1 MRLIFE
7 FIYSFLDRFFHKKK
21 IKNYLINLD
30 LDCKIIFDVGSHKGE
45 SISFFQSIYAK
56 SKIYGFE
63 PQKNCFKSLITKFQS
78 NKRIKVINCAIGKI
92 KSDKKL
98 HKNFLSTTSTFSKIN
113 LKSKHFKIK
122 SFILANKG
130 AGFYKNE
137 ITKINTLNYF
147 IKKYKI
153 KNIDLLK
160 IDTEGHEFEVLL
172 GLKNNFKKVK
182 VILIEHN
189 YTDYYLNYN
198 LNKIKLQ
205 LINNSFKKIKDFK
218 FPFMNY
224 TDAIYVN
231 TKFFREYTLL

>member
-1 MRLIFE
+1 M
-7 FIYSFLDRFFHKKK
+7 
-21 IKNYLINLD
+21 
-30 LDCKIIFDVGSHKGE
+30 
-45 SISFFQSIYAK
+45 
-56 SKIYGFE
+56 
-63 PQKNCFKSLITKFQS
+63 
-78 NKRIKVINCAIGKI
+78 
-92 KSDKKL
+92 
-98 HKNFLSTTSTFSKIN
+98 STTSTFSKIN
-113 LKSKHFKIK
+113 LNSKHFKIK
-122 SFILANKG
+122 SFILANKS

-172 GLKNNFKKVK
+172 GLENNFKKVK

-198 LNKIKLQ
+198 LNKIKSHLV
-205 LINNSFKKIKDFK
+205 NNSFKKIKDFK